1 MLTLTQD
8 PARAACQQHATTCVD
23 LLSLAPD
30 VRRFSYTLCNT
41 HAHGYPQVLEC
52 VFSHLH
58 HIEDIA
64 SLAASCKRL
73 SAAATTA
80 PLTLQLASPRCSSF
94 DSKTLGV
101 VLTSTCRRFPA
112 IRALDLSGTCVEDA
126 DVLAACR
133 LLRSLHTL
141 QLANCRKITDALFLG
156 SARPPLS
163 TVTPAVQV
171 MCLQRCFQMTH
182 EALVAIMHTKQGPP
196 LTCLVMSHLELHAWP
211 TRTLPAPP
219 TTLSNL
225 RMLALL
231 NSTLDAAALRA
242 LGGCTALCY
251 LFLGGSLT
259 CYTPP
264 QQDPPPARHA
274 NLLRVL
280 DANATLRTAL
290 HAAVHVE
297 GMRRNDQQQP
307 ALALALELTVLLQ
320 QLTHVQLLEATFALR
335 GVLPALRI
343 LLASQASLQRVELLD
358 LTSNACVDP
367 LLRLHTAA
375 QVRVCDNVCCCTDG
389 LHCIALDQH
398 HHQQPSSQGQPGSGL
413 RTALQAA
420 ACCSSPTRHTPL
432 HLASHDGNTQLVAA
446 LLRCGA
452 RWDLRDRGGNTP
464 LFLAC
469 ELGHAAVVDAL
480 LEAGPEAALVKNNA
494 GELPLY
500 IAALRG
506 HQRCV
511 SQLITNW
518 QTTGVLWQVSTVL
531 CAVAVCC
538 CCVLSL
544 CAVAAKAIVV
554 KAAVVV
560 LLGHSR
566 CHSCRQCTARDGRL
580 CMQRWWATTA
590 RWCTSCCGWPAHWR
604 VPWWRR
610 PIATGRRCCMWRRA
624 LAASTCCASCWRSLE
639 VRLVLVGSR
648 M

>member
-8 PARAACQQHATTCVD
+8 PARAACQRHATTCVN

-335 GVLPALRI
+335 GCCQRCAYCWRHRPACN
-343 LLASQASLQRVELLD
+343 AWSCSTSPAMRVS
-358 LTSNACVDP
+358 TPCSACT
-367 LLRLHTAA
+367 LLRRCVFATTCAV
-375 QVRVCDNVCCCTDG
+375 VRMVCTV
-389 LHCIALDQH
+389 
-398 HHQQPSSQGQPGSGL
+398 
-413 RTALQAA
+413 
-420 ACCSSPTRHTPL
+420 L
-432 HLASHDGNTQLVAA
+432 HLTNTIINNHHRRAS
-446 LLRCGA
+446 
-452 RWDLRDRGGNTP
+452 RG
-464 LFLAC
+464 LAC
-469 ELGHAAVVDAL
+469 A
-480 LEAGPEAALVKNNA
+480 P
-494 GELPLY
+494 P
-500 IAALRG
+500 
-506 HQRCV
+506 
-511 SQLITNW
+511 
-518 QTTGVLWQVSTVL
+518 
-531 CAVAVCC
+531 
-538 CCVLSL
+538 
-544 CAVAAKAIVV
+544 
-554 KAAVVV
+554 
-560 LLGHSR
+560 
-566 CHSCRQCTARDGRL
+566 CRQPPAAPPPRVTPPST
-580 CMQRWWATTA
+580 WPATTA
-590 RWCTSCCGWPAHWR
+590 TPS
-604 VPWWRR
+604 WWQRCSAVG
-610 PIATGRRCCMWRRA
+610 PGGTCATGAATRRCSWR
-624 LAASTCCASCWRSLE
+624 ASSGTRRWWTRC
-639 VRLVLVGSR
+639 SR
-648 M
+648 RGQRRRW